1 MAHAQG
7 VPVLVDGA
15 QSAPHLP
22 INVRAMDCDFF
33 VFSGHKIFA
42 PTGIGILYGKAA
54 LLEKMKGKVL
64 PCSTEIFCLQ
74 LFVMSGRI

>member
-1 MAHAQG
+1 
-7 VPVLVDGA
+7 
-15 QSAPHLP
+15 
-22 INVRAMDCDFF
+22 MDCDFF